1 MILNCFTQLCSG
13 ERIDYSENSAGE
25 NSIVFSS
32 NLILTTKD
40 SGYKCYACP
49 KVASGS
55 LSINVYC
62 VSLEDCLL
70 ILKNSTGLVS
80 LPRVDDLP
88 HNIQYNGR

>member
-1 MILNCFTQLCSG
+1 MIFNCFIQLCSG

-25 NSIVFSS
+25 NSIAFPS
-32 NLILTTKD
+32 NLILKTKE

-55 LSINVYC
+55 LSINVKC
-62 VSLEDCLL
+62 VALEDCLL

-88 HNIQYNGR
+88 TTKH